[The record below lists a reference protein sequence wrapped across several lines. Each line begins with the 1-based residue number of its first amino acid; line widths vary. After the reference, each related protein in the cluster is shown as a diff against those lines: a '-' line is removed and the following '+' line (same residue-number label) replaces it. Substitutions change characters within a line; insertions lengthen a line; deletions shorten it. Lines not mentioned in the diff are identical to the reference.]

1 MTSPVPSP
9 MADTGDPLAVAADA
23 ENAAIFTYGVITA
36 FVAAAR
42 RRMVG
47 DYAAEHRARRDEID
61 RAITAA
67 GGTPPLAAAG
77 YMLPVEVT
85 DPRPPLGRHSRP
97 RSTAPL
103 RTGRCSSRPTTS
115 RGAGS
120 ASTACRTPRSAPPRG
135 VPCCRKPRSRSRF
148 RGLPSPAEPDSD
160 LLDQPRAAAT
170 IESSCS
176 TAGYAPSRMVPPR
189 SASPATASR

>member
-9 MADTGDPLAVAADA
+9 AADTGDPLVVAADA

-77 YMLPVEVT
+77 YTLPVEVT
-85 DPRPPLGRHSRP
+85 DPE
-97 RSTAPL
+97 TA
-103 RTGRCSSRPTTS
+103 
-115 RGAGS
+115 A
-120 ASTACRTPRSAPPRG
+120 
-135 VPCCRKPRSRSRF
+135 
-148 RGLPSPAEPDSD
+148 
-160 LLDQPRAAAT
+160 RAALAAEVDCTTAYRALLEQADDEPGRRIGVDGLSDSAVRAAT
-170 IESSCS
+170 WRALLQE
-176 TAGYAPSRMVPPR
+176 TPVTVAFPG
-189 SASPATASR
+189 SPVSG